1 MKKISL
7 LVFIALMCSINIQSL
22 TVYTNHFLITMGDG
36 EKININFENNSTSK
50 GDKKFK
56 LTIVD
61 PSGTKT
67 VEEFSLGDM
76 SRRKMLTLTVGS
88 KIYVENSSKLNTL
101 VGGKVPGKDEPFMTV
116 MLRDKAQTIHLVEEE
131 NATQAVVEA
140 NARKSADKLKLD
152 ANATTET
159 LVQGNTVTI
168 TYKSTD
174 GKLLAEFDCDKKS
187 GNVKNITDLRK
198 KGEEVKKAED
208 KPEDKAEKKIKGLFG
223 K

>member
-1 MKKISL
+1 MLIAIVCNNSIQAFKTSIHSS
-7 LVFIALMCSINIQSL
+7 FITL
-22 TVYTNHFLITMGDG
+22 GDG

-56 LTIVD
+56 ITIVD

-76 SRRKMLTLTVGS
+76 SRRKMLSLMVGS
-88 KIYVENSSKLNTL
+88 KIYVENGYKLNTL
-101 VGGKVPGKDEPFMTV
+101 VGGKVPGKEEPFMTV
-116 MLRDKAQTIHLVEEE
+116 MLRDRAQTIHLVEEE
-131 NATQAVVEA
+131 NATQALVEA

-168 TYKSTD
+168 TYKDAS
-174 GKLLAEFDCDKKS
+174 GKSLAEFDCDKKS
-187 GNVKNITDLRK
+187 GNVKNINDLRK
-198 KGEEVKKAED
+198 KGEEAKKADE
-208 KPEDKAEKKIKGLFG
+208 KPEDKAEKKVKGLFG